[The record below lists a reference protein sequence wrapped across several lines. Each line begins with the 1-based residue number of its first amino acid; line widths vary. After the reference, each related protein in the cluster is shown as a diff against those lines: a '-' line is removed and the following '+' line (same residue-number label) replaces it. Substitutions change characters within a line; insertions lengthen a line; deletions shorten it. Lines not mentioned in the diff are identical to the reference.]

1 MAAILLVL
9 LSFIPLYHFIDQDIA
24 NLAFVGFQRKHGK
37 RYRDKEEESK
47 RAAIFKANLE
57 YIEEVNSQNLP
68 YKLGVNEYA
77 DLSFEEFSAQM
88 LRPIKV
94 DEKMKEKM
102 LVQAEDDAM
111 DLPASVDWR
120 EKNVLNPIK
129 NQGDCGSCWAFS
141 ATGALEAQHAIA
153 TGKLLSLS
161 EQQLVDCSTD
171 YGNKGCNG
179 GIMDAAYNYTQHH
192 GIDQESTYP
201 YNAGDNKCQDTL
213 AKKADGLSIGEVNG
227 FYMLPQTDAALMKAL
242 MAAPVSIAMYADIAF
257 QLYSSGVYTSFLC
270 QFAGESINHG
280 IVAVGYGTEGG
291 EDYYLMRNS
300 WGPSW
305 GLNGYFKIKR
315 GGADGDHG
323 ECNVLEYMCV
333 ATLKD

>member
-213 AKKADGLSIGEVNG
+213 AKKADGLSVPMHEPAQHP
-227 FYMLPQTDAALMKAL
+227 LD
-242 MAAPVSIAMYADIAF
+242 
-257 QLYSSGVYTSFLC
+257 
-270 QFAGESINHG
+270 
-280 IVAVGYGTEGG
+280 
-291 EDYYLMRNS
+291 
-300 WGPSW
+300 
-305 GLNGYFKIKR
+305 
-315 GGADGDHG
+315 
-323 ECNVLEYMCV
+323 
-333 ATLKD
+333 